1 MPKRLLLADDSLT
14 IHRVVELTFADE
26 DFEVISVSNG
36 NQAIE
41 KINATKPDII
51 IADVNMPEK
60 DGYEVCAFVKN
71 TPQFSAVPVLLLKGT
86 FEPFNQERADSVRA
100 DGIIQKPFQSQTLID
115 KVNSILGL
123 APTHRMPGKTA
134 ERVQSEKVTQPQPP
148 FLPKTQQPPQ
158 QTSPIKD
165 FIPFSHPSGQPSQV
179 PRPQPVPPQGILE
192 TQAGIPVSQQL
203 PGVSPFMAPGNQPS
217 RENIRPHPPA
227 PKIPNIPPFPINQTA
242 GGGQDFLKPLQPVP
256 VPPIQPKPTPP
267 AAPVMDDS
275 PFGFTTAHQSQRPGP
290 TIKSEDQLS
299 KDAFEAGKDIYQ
311 TFAEPPSAPDAH
323 ISSAQ
328 QKDIAGASD
337 LGWGRSEYTME
348 TPAAIPPKA
357 PVRPMPEKS
366 ESSLPD
372 FSDALSD
379 VSMAFNSMMQKPESR
394 QEIPTPIEQHK
405 PSHPDTVPDGA
416 EPGQW
421 DMGIQPEMGKAGE
434 IMFDPESLEKEQQAD
449 QFISPYEME
458 DTGGKQLKVTEAKQE
473 TFENKPDFDQFNIP
487 FIGEGQ
493 QMHVEKP
500 DIPAFQSSAGAKP
513 LSSEPAR
520 NDVNLSPQ
528 AFAKTEIDDLAE
540 KVASRIV
547 EKISTEAIKEIAWE
561 LVPGIIEKILRE
573 KLDKS

>member
-41 KINATKPDII
+41 KINAARPDII

-60 DGYEVCAFVKN
+60 DGYEVCSFVKN

-123 APTHRMPGKTA
+123 ASTHRMPGKTM
-134 ERVQSEKVTQPQPP
+134 ERVQAEKITQPQPP
-148 FLPKTQQPPQ
+148 FLPKSQQPPQ
-158 QTSPIKD
+158 QASPIKD
-165 FIPFSHPSGQPSQV
+165 FMPFSHPSGQPSQM
-179 PRPQPVPPQGILE
+179 PRPQLAPVQGIRE
-192 TQAGIPVSQQL
+192 TPVGIPVSQQ
-203 PGVSPFMAPGNQPS
+203 PQSISPFAAPGNQPF
-217 RENIRPHPPA
+217 RENLRPHPPA
-227 PKIPNIPPFPINQTA
+227 QKIPNIPPFPINQTA
-242 GGGQDFLKPLQPVP
+242 GGDQDFLKPLQPVP

-267 AAPVMDDS
+267 AAPMMDDS
-275 PFGFTTAHQSQRPGP
+275 PFGFTTAHQPQRPGP
-290 TIKSEDQLS
+290 MIKSEDQLS

-311 TFAEPPSAPDAH
+311 TFAGPPSAPDLH
-323 ISSAQ
+323 ISSTQ
-328 QKDIAGASD
+328 QKDIARASD
-337 LGWGRSEYTME
+337 PGRNQSEYAME
-348 TPAAIPPKA
+348 TPAVIPPQA
-357 PVRPMPEKS
+357 PIGQMPVKGEA
-366 ESSLPD
+366 SLPD

-379 VSMAFNSMMQKPESR
+379 VSMVFNTMMQKPESG
-394 QEIPTPIEQHK
+394 QNIPPLFEENIPAQ
-405 PSHPDTVPDGA
+405 PDIIPADA
-416 EPGQW
+416 APGQW
-421 DMGIQPEMGKAGE
+421 DMGIQPEGKAGE
-434 IMFDPESLEKEQQAD
+434 IMFDPESLEKEQQGD

-458 DTGGKQLKVTEAKQE
+458 DTGGNQLKVTEAKQE

-493 QMHVEKP
+493 QMRVEKP
-500 DIPAFQSSAGAKP
+500 EIPVVQSSTGAKP
-513 LSSEPAR
+513 QSSESAR
-520 NDVNLSPQ
+520 NETNLPPEV
-528 AFAKTEIDDLAE
+528 FPNTEIDVLAE

-547 EKISTEAIKEIAWE
+547 EKISTEAIREIAWE
-561 LVPGIIEKILRE
+561 LVPGIIEKVLRE